1 LSFENFKDLY
11 KKKKMA
17 VKHRGVLAA
26 VKLGHTRIFIN
37 IKKKIHGIKSVISMS
52 DSEQL
57 RADGDIGH
65 STGQPEKYVRKTQL

>member
-1 LSFENFKDLY
+1 M
-11 KKKKMA
+11 KKKEKKKA

-37 IKKKIHGIKSVISMS
+37 IKKKKTKEIHGIKSVISMS

-57 RADGDIGH
+57 RANGDIWSLDG
-65 STGQPEKYVRKTQL
+65 TTRKIRT

>member
-1 LSFENFKDLY
+1 
-11 KKKKMA
+11 MA

-57 RADGDIGH
+57 RADGDIWSLDG
-65 STGQPEKYVRKTQL
+65 TTRKIRT

>member
-1 LSFENFKDLY
+1 MRILKSYE
-11 KKKKMA
+11 KKA

-37 IKKKIHGIKSVISMS
+37 IKKRHGITSVISMS

-57 RADGDIGH
+57 RADGDIWSLDG
-65 STGQPEKYVRKTQL
+65 TTRKIHM